1 MSELVA
7 LKATVD
13 QLRKRVEYLVAAN
26 EGDVQRELKGASDC
40 MRHAVAHLREARDAE
55 RARDKGNY
63 AVVRWC
69 CSSGN
74 CVACWELPLRQRVR
88 VTQLDGL
95 SKARAE
101 EVAENFAT
109 YGAEVVED

>member
-1 MSELVA
+1 MSELIA
-7 LKATVD
+7 LRATVAEL
-13 QLRKRVEYLVAAN
+13 QKRVERLVAAN
-26 EGDVQRELKGASDC
+26 EGGVQRELKGASDC
-40 MRHAVAHLREARDAE
+40 LRHAVSHLRQARDAE

-95 SKARAE
+95 SKLKAE
-101 EVAENFAT
+101 EVAKNWAAF
-109 YGAEVVED
+109 GAEVMED